1 VPLGR
6 AAQGETLAL
15 FNWLMGSLPLL
26 TSLVAPSTTHQEA
39 QPLAGAAAPANG
51 LQPSAA
57 ALAHTEALAM
67 SVSFLTNA
75 VTKCLLNAE
84 CQAALQSQWEQ
95 VWQLLLPAAELT
107 ADLLRQSDC
116 TFFAPMEGP
125 DGTVDARA
133 WSLTGTLIVLG
144 E

>member
-1 VPLGR
+1 V
-6 AAQGETLAL
+6 QGETLAL
-15 FNWLMGSLPLL
+15 FNWLTGSLPLL

-39 QPLAGAAAPANG
+39 QPLTGAAAPANG
-51 LQPSAA
+51 LQP

-107 ADLLRQSDC
+107 ADLLRHADG
-116 TFFAPMEGP
+116 TFFAPREGP
-125 DGTVDARA
+125 DGTVAARA